1 VKPNPRIFLSAGE
14 ASGDHYGAQIVA
26 ELSTRL
32 PGASFLG
39 LGGTEMEAAGL
50 KRVVRAEDVA
60 HMGITEVLRHMPR
73 VFGAYRRLV
82 GAIRRERPDVAILID
97 FPDVNF
103 RLAKHC
109 KRLGIPVVWFVSPQ
123 LWAWKRR
130 RLRWV
135 QQRVAKM
142 LVIFPFEEAFY
153 RARGVDA
160 EFVGHPL
167 AALPLPSLSREAYA
181 AEYGL
186 DPAKHW
192 IALLP
197 GSREKELDAN
207 VTEMVGAAAI
217 LGTSYEYI
225 VPVASTITHSAM
237 GLALSLAADFPE
249 KNPAFSGDFRLV
261 PDARDALNHSRAAIV
276 ASGTATVQAL
286 TIGNPFVVIYRVSR
300 LTFALAKRLVRYPAE
315 IAAPGTLEDADGN
328 LPIAMPNLIAGRR
341 IIPEFLNEQFTA
353 ANLATALQPLLED
366 SPERAQMV
374 ADLAEIRARL
384 LPPPEVGAACTPIQ
398 RVCDA
403 VESLLESAPA

>member
-1 VKPNPRIFLSAGE
+1 
-14 ASGDHYGAQIVA
+14 
-26 ELSTRL
+26 
-32 PGASFLG
+32 
-39 LGGTEMEAAGL
+39 MEAAGL
-50 KRVVRAEDVA
+50 VRVVRAEDVA

-73 VFGAYRRLV
+73 VFGAYTRLV
-82 GAIRRERPDVAILID
+82 ATIKRERPDVAILID

-167 AALPLPSLSREAYA
+167 AALPLPAISREEYA
-181 AEYGL
+181 AQAYSMDQGHWWYSCGL
-186 DPAKHW
+186 DDIGTSPKCGPTPDWAKLRDDGSIRYTLDTRKPW

-197 GSREKELDAN
+197 GSRIGEITGGNLWDLVK
-207 VTEMVGAAAI
+207 AAYQ
-217 LGTSYEYI
+217 LGNDYEYLI
-225 VPVASTITHSAM
+225 PIAQTITDKQLN
-237 GLALSLAADFPE
+237 GIRYFLGDNCLALP
-249 KNPAFSGDFRLV
+249 NPPRITLV
-261 PDARDALNHSRAAIV
+261 QDARAALYHSRAAIV

-286 TIGNPFVVIYRVSR
+286 TIGNPFLVVYRVSR
-300 LTFALAKRLVRYPAE
+300 LTFALARRLVRYPAE

-341 IIPEFLNEQFTA
+341 IVPEFLNERFTA
-353 ANLATALQPLLED
+353 ANLAAALRPLLED
-366 SPERAQMV
+366 GPERAQMI
-374 ADLAEIRARL
+374 ADLAETRAKL
-384 LPPPEVGAACTPIQ
+384 LPASGPGAARSPIE

-403 VESLLESAPA
+403 VESLLESAPAPTP